1 MQTTVPGIKA
11 QLSPFRVLELDMCVR

>member
-11 QLSPFRVLELDMCVR
+11 QLSPFRVLDLDICVR